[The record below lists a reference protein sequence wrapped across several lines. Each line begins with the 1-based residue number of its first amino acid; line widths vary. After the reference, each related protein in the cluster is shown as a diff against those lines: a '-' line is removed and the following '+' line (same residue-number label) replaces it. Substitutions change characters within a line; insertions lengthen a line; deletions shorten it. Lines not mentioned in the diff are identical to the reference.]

1 LANQNANTSIGQT
14 TAFREIEAPHA
25 KVHSSGVEAIRAKQA
40 GNSAEA
46 DAKLIEMEQASERV
60 MMLLD
65 PLTA

>member
-1 LANQNANTSIGQT
+1 LISQT

-65 PLTA
+65 RLAG